1 MKRNVT
7 LSAIALVFSAGL
19 ASAAEINPGV
29 AQLAAQLGVSA
40 SEYTVVELNQLAAA
54 KRDGDQSTVDF
65 LLSHFNRAAEG
76 AASVNPGKAQF
87 AAQLGVD
94 ASQYTGAE
102 LQQIL
107 NARRDGDLQAEAFV
121 RSHTN
126 RQTYDIAPQPARGR
140 DA

>member
-19 ASAAEINPGV
+19 ASAAEINPGA

-40 SEYTVVELNQLAAA
+40 SEYTVELNQLAAA

-65 LLSHFNRAAEG
+65 LLSHGNRAAED